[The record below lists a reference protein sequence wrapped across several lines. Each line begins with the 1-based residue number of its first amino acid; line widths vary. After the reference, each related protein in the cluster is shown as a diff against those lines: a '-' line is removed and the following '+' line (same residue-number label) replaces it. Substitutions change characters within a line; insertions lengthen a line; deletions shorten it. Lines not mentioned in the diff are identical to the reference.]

1 MGMPDHITC
10 LLRNLYA
17 GQEATVLT
25 DCGTID
31 WFKIEKGVHHD
42 CVQSPHRPEEFI
54 PLTFKKPIWGL
65 PKSKLKSVAV

>member
-1 MGMPDHITC
+1 MLCNILNEMGMPDHITC

-54 PLTFKKPIWGL
+54 LQRILICFLAG
-65 PKSKLKSVAV
+65 PK